1 MTQVDKEELKRSAK
15 ATYHLDKPDGVTIK
29 SIQAVL
35 KKGDQVVKTLTL
47 SETDLAAALADLDYY
62 KDYTLATTMVYDR
75 GNGDEEEVLK
85 EEPLRIDLKKLKS
98 KHQGKPV

>member
-1 MTQVDKEELKRSAK
+1 M
-15 ATYHLDKPDGVTIK
+15 TIK
-29 SIQAVL
+29 SIQTVL
-35 KKGDQVVKTLTL
+35 KKGDQVVKTFAL

-85 EEPLRIDLKKLKS
+85 EEPLRIDLKKS
-98 KHQGKPV
+98 